1 MLDKIKNWLIII
13 LIAFGAFF
21 YISNAIKDSKLDKQ
35 SQKIDELESK
45 VEHLELARKADVA
58 ANNKKE
64 ELETKMDSSKD
75 VDNLNHVPDADVLMQ
90 LRSDPL

>member
-13 LIAFGAFF
+13 LIALVGYY
-21 YISNAIKDSKLDKQ
+21 YIINAINGAKLNKISEQLNKKDVEIERLKANVETGKQ
-35 SQKIDELESK
+35 KAELEK
-45 VEHLELARKADVA
+45 
-58 ANNKKE
+58 
-64 ELETKMDSSKD
+64 KMDSSKD